1 MRYGCLIY
9 TDEARLDALH
19 EDERKRVELESREYE
34 DELRRGGHLVAAER
48 LASVRTATTLRMRG
62 GRMVTSDGPAAEAPV
77 QLAGLLILEARDLNE
92 ALRLAARAPASR
104 FGGVEVRPVRSLT
117 P

>member
-9 TDEARLDALH
+9 VEEATVDALP
-19 EDERKRVELESREYE
+19 EDERERLRAESRAYE
-34 DELRRGGHLVAAER
+34 DELRRGGHLVVAED

-62 GRMVTSDGPAAEAPV
+62 GRMVTSDGPAAETPV
-77 QLAGLLILEARDLNE
+77 QLGGLLILEARDLNE

-104 FGGVEVRPVRSLT
+104 FGGVEVRPIRSLT
-117 P
+117 Q